1 MNELHKGSDQN
12 KKKNKK
18 KNKNKK
24 RGGEVGG
31 KKQNAVVNEPK
42 PYKEN

>member
-12 KKKNKK
+12 KKKQKTKTKTKK
-18 KNKNKK
+18 
-24 RGGEVGG
+24 GGEVGG